1 MAGAPALANISDPST
16 CDVSLGNAGRLFCV
30 RFAGLTV
37 PVVQCVAVKH
47 GRGRRPWMT
56 EFAAKYCGEIF
67 QGCIEHPSGK
77 SVFLVFTGLGFRR
90 ELLCVSDGGRQ
101 GTPLL
106 DFVEVI
112 GFME

>member
-1 MAGAPALANISDPST
+1 MRRQSGQRRRP
-16 CDVSLGNAGRLFCV
+16 FCV

-56 EFAAKYCGEIF
+56 GSAAKYCGEIF
-67 QGCIEHPSGK
+67 QVCIQHPSGK
-77 SVFLVFTGLGFRR
+77 SEFLVFTGLGFRG

-101 GTPLL
+101 GTPA
-106 DFVEVI
+106 ER
-112 GFME
+112 